1 MTKQQEILAQTA
13 KRHGLTLTQAEEIWN
28 LFGAKIADAISKQDK
43 KEDGLYNPEKFP
55 VIHIDNF
62 GKFVPNQ
69 RKIRHANH
77 CLTLKQ
83 NQNEQELKHNISD
96 N

>member
-1 MTKQQEILAQTA
+1 MTKQQEILINTA
-13 KRHGLTLTQAEEIWN
+13 KRHGLTIAQAEEIWN
-28 LFGAKIADAISKQDK
+28 LFGAKISDTISKQDK
-43 KEDGLYNPEKFP
+43 LEDGVYNPEKFP

-62 GKFVPNQ
+62 GKFIPNQ

-83 NQNEQELKHNISD
+83 KQDGQIA
-96 N
+96 

>member
-1 MTKQQEILAQTA
+1 MSRQKDILTKTA
-13 KRHGLTLTQAEEIWN
+13 ERHGLSIAQAEEIWN
-28 LFGAKIADAISKQDK
+28 LFGAKIADVISKQDK
-43 KEDGLYNPEKFP
+43 LDNGVYDPEKFP

-62 GKFVPNQ
+62 GKFIPDQ

-83 NQNEQELKHNISD
+83 KQDE
-96 N
+96 

>member
-1 MTKQQEILAQTA
+1 VNRQQEILEKTA
-13 KRHGLTLTQAEEIWN
+13 RKHGLTLAQAEEIWN
-28 LFGAKIADAISKQDK
+28 LFGTKIASVISKQDK
-43 KEDGLYNPEKFP
+43 LQEGLYNPDNFP

-62 GKFVPNQ
+62 GKFIPDQ

-83 NQNEQELKHNISD
+83 KQNE
-96 N
+96 

>member
-1 MTKQQEILAQTA
+1 MTKQQEILINTA
-13 KRHGLTLTQAEEIWN
+13 KRHGLTIAQAEEIWN
-28 LFGAKIADAISKQDK
+28 LFGAKISDTISKQDK
-43 KEDGLYNPEKFP
+43 LEDGVYNPEKFP

-62 GKFVPNQ
+62 GKFIPNQ

-83 NQNEQELKHNISD
+83 KQNESEYKHNI
-96 N
+96 